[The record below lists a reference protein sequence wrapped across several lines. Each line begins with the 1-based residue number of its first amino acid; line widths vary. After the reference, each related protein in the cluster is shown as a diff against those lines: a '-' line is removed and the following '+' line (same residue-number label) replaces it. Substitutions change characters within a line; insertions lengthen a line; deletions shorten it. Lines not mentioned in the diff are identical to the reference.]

1 MGTYH
6 LERLSV
12 MLVEDNAF
20 VRDTLSNLLR
30 SFEIR
35 KLVTCENGVQAIDFL
50 KTAGGPNN
58 PGGVDLI
65 ISDLIMSP
73 ANGLLL
79 LRWVRAAKES
89 PNRFMPFIMMSG
101 AADNDY
107 VNAARD
113 MGVSEFLAK
122 PFSVDSVYKR
132 LMELIDY
139 PRQFVTTHN
148 YHGPDRRRRKEPA
161 PNGVERREA
170 TDDDITI
177 VYSGEKKQAKK
188 DSGVWYFRLPNR
200 LKEKV
205 GGMGMKGGGSLP
217 QDLLEQAE
225 AELDRSSASF
235 TDWALEY
242 LSQLSNLCTEALLAP
257 GARGDHFHKINL
269 LAHELRGQGGTF
281 GYPLISVFG
290 KMLYECTMEGC
301 KETDASV
308 EVVKAHIDA
317 MRAVLREKIMGDGG
331 VIGRELLQGL
341 QQAVKEKTGQI
352 LKVEDDEP
360 GW

>member
-1 MGTYH
+1 MARYH

-20 VRDTLSNLLR
+20 VRDTLANLLR
-30 SFEIR
+30 SFEVR

-65 ISDLIMSP
+65 ISDLVMSP

-89 PNRFMPFIMMSG
+89 PNRFMPFMMMSG
-101 AADNDY
+101 AADNEY

-113 MGVSEFLAK
+113 MGCTEFLSK

-139 PRQFVTTHN
+139 PRQYVTTHN

-161 PNGVERREA
+161 PNNVERREA
-170 TDDDITI
+170 TEDDITI
-177 VYSGEKKQAKK
+177 VYSGEKKKAKK

-205 GGMGMKGGGSLP
+205 GGMGMKSGGALP
-217 QDLLEQAE
+217 QDLLDQAE
-225 AELDRSSASF
+225 AELERSSASF
-235 TDWALEY
+235 NDWALEY

-257 GARGDHFHKINL
+257 GGRTDHFIKINL

-281 GYPLISVFG
+281 GYPLISIFG

-317 MRAVLREKIMGDGG
+317 MRAVLREKVVGDGG
-331 VIGRELLQGL
+331 ALGRELLQGL
-341 QQAVKEKTGQI
+341 QAAVKEKTGQV
-352 LKVEDDEP
+352 LKVEEEDQ